1 MSITT
6 RSDVPPQI
14 MRLCQWGFRS
24 CDGRRCQHLVY
35 PRSRGGATPGR
46 LSVAVREVYPRT
58 RGRNRAVTTYSVHVR
73 GLSRVCG
80 GAAPIAFTAPFS
92 TVYLR
97 ARGGGRRGGKS
108 GSGGNRSIPAHTG
121 GSSSA
126 SGRVAIV
133 YQGYSDF
140 KNSFAAGTFTDV
152 PVRYMGKPQW
162 VRDAEKAAKASK

>member
-14 MRLCQWGFRS
+14 MRLCQLGFRS

-121 GSSSA
+121 GTRAKLKSRT
-126 SGRVAIV
+126 GRKV
-133 YQGYSDF
+133 YHRAHGGNW
-140 KNSFAAGTFTDV
+140 NSTAGAMTTIGLSPRTRGNRFFRLMT
-152 PVRYMGKPQW
+152 
-162 VRDAEKAAKASK
+162 